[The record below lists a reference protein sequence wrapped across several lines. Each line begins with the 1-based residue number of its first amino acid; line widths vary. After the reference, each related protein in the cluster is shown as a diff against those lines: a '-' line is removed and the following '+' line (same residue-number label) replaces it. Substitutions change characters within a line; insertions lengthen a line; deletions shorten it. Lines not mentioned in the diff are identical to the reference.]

1 MRERQSR
8 FEFCVFSFERAGSPA
23 DADCVRRGPFLF
35 RMAGPHNRNGESRLF
50 LPQRGKH
57 NGRPKAAPTVGRSRR
72 RDEHCSSARFRERS
86 LGWRPT
92 DGRPYDGRR
101 DAMASPARGGVAAA
115 CGGDGG
121 VCSFP
126 RWGETLGAG
135 RKKNSPGCPGEPLRV
150 CRAGSIVTC
159 TQRQVGRLSSVSLL
173 PTSGQ
178 SREACNPQIQIGI
191 PYKRCG
197 FHEPQVHRDKH
208 AHRRAVFLF
217 SQRIRRGQQDYSLP
231 SSSSSSSKS
240 RTMKCS
246 YTSLSW
252 SSSSMDSNSSS
263 PFSSS
268 TERRMMMP

>member
-1 MRERQSR
+1 MDPRQS
-8 FEFCVFSFERAGSPA
+8 
-23 DADCVRRGPFLF
+23 
-35 RMAGPHNRNGESRLF
+35 SRL
-50 LPQRGKH
+50 LPH
-57 NGRPKAAPTVGRSRR
+57 PSAASREIGGCHLPPLGEGIRR
-72 RDEHCSSARFRERS
+72 RDEGIAPYVEAPSARISHGAKKLPRFP
-86 LGWRPT
+86 G
-92 DGRPYDGRR
+92 G
-101 DAMASPARGGVAAA
+101 ASPRMP
-115 CGGDGG
+115 C
-121 VCSFP
+121 
-126 RWGETLGAG
+126 
-135 RKKNSPGCPGEPLRV
+135 
-150 CRAGSIVTC
+150 
-159 TQRQVGRLSSVSLL
+159 RLSSNLHTKAGGSPKFCFTASNVRHKPGGSLL
-173 PTSGQ
+173 PTSGI

-208 AHRRAVFLF
+208 AHRRALFLF
-217 SQRIRRGQQDYSLP
+217 SQRIRGGRGDYSLP

>member
-1 MRERQSR
+1 MAIAARRTHYADNGLHPGRKNGLQR
-8 FEFCVFSFERAGSPA
+8 LLAGLRN
-23 DADCVRRGPFLF
+23 DASWAAGGVGPYKGTEKNF
-35 RMAGPHNRNGESRLF
+35 PRL
-50 LPQRGKH
+50 PG
-57 NGRPKAAPTVGRSRR
+57 GRSR
-72 RDEHCSSARFRERS
+72 
-86 LGWRPT
+86 L
-92 DGRPYDGRR
+92 
-101 DAMASPARGGVAAA
+101 
-115 CGGDGG
+115 
-121 VCSFP
+121 
-126 RWGETLGAG
+126 
-135 RKKNSPGCPGEPLRV
+135 
-150 CRAGSIVTC
+150 CRAGPVTTC
-159 TQRQVGRLSSVSLL
+159 TKEQVGRLSSVSLL

-208 AHRRAVFLF
+208 AHRRALFLF
-217 SQRIRRGQQDYSLP
+217 SQRIRGGRGDYSLP

>member
-1 MRERQSR
+1 MESPDCSSPSGGSTTGGQRPPL
-8 FEFCVFSFERAGSPA
+8 RA
-23 DADCVRRGPFLF
+23 
-35 RMAGPHNRNGESRLF
+35 
-50 LPQRGKH
+50 
-57 NGRPKAAPTVGRSRR
+57 GRSRR

-178 SREACNPQIQIGI
+178 GREACNPQIQIGI

-217 SQRIRRGQQDYSLP
+217 SQRIREGQQDYSLH
-231 SSSSSSSKS
+231 SSSSSLSKS

>member
-1 MRERQSR
+1 MR
-8 FEFCVFSFERAGSPA
+8 G
-23 DADCVRRGPFLF
+23 G
-35 RMAGPHNRNGESRLF
+35 RLI
-50 LPQRGKH
+50 
-57 NGRPKAAPTVGRSRR
+57 AAPTWKRHPPESR
-72 RDEHCSSARFRERS
+72 
-86 LGWRPT
+86 
-92 DGRPYDGRR
+92 
-101 DAMASPARGGVAAA
+101 MAQ
-115 CGGDGG
+115 
-121 VCSFP
+121 
-126 RWGETLGAG
+126 
-135 RKKNSPGCPGEPLRV
+135 KNSPGFPGEPLRV
-150 CRAGSIVTC
+150 CRAGSVVTC

-173 PTSGQ
+173 PTSGI

-208 AHRRAVFLF
+208 AHRRALFLF
-217 SQRIRRGQQDYSLP
+217 SQRIRGGRGDYSLP

>member
-1 MRERQSR
+1 MFPEAQMVLPARTEQRNQIR
-8 FEFCVFSFERAGSPA
+8 TTTVNLLLRAE
-23 DADCVRRGPFLF
+23 
-35 RMAGPHNRNGESRLF
+35 AGDHLRCS
-50 LPQRGKH
+50 LPG
-57 NGRPKAAPTVGRSRR
+57 KAASLSGHKKLP
-72 RDEHCSSARFRERS
+72 RF
-86 LGWRPT
+86 P
-92 DGRPYDGRR
+92 
-101 DAMASPARGGVAAA
+101 GGA
-115 CGGDGG
+115 
-121 VCSFP
+121 
-126 RWGETLGAG
+126 
-135 RKKNSPGCPGEPLRV
+135 LRV

-159 TQRQVGRLSSVSLL
+159 TQEQVGRLSPVSLL

-217 SQRIRRGQQDYSLP
+217 SQRIREGQQDYSLP